1 MTLHSPCL
9 AETLAANWKATLE
22 RRGRHHKQPGWRVAV
37 RRQRRTVLARSG
49 AGSRSL
55 LVWPASLIVAADGVV
70 TTHSITPDLPGTCR
84 WETQVFAG
92 DGGSAAPASDRALA
106 SEPGADSETARFQ
119 RAAWQRFAASH
130 GIEAEGATA
139 PVS

>member
-1 MTLHSPCL
+1 M
-9 AETLAANWKATLE
+9 
-22 RRGRHHKQPGWRVAV
+22 
-37 RRQRRTVLARSG
+37 LARSG

-70 TTHSITPDLPGTCR
+70 TTHSITPDLPGNLPLGNPGVR
-84 WETQVFAG
+84 RRRRLGRPGFG
-92 DGGSAAPASDRALA
+92 PAR